1 MARSSHE
8 RERLIAQYAAGPARL
23 RAAFAGVPDPARQW
37 RPAPGEWSAHEV
49 VCHCADSESNA
60 ALRIRYL
67 VVEAQ
72 PLIVG
77 YDENAWARTLDY
89 DRVLPL
95 VVEVS
100 GRIIADATLHHRRQG
115 WRRHL
120 GGVRVVV
127 DPEFR
132 HRGLASRLIHEL
144 ADLAAREGLVRLYV
158 ELPADDKPA
167 LELFRARGFK
177 EVAGFKDH
185 ILDLKGKFHDLV
197 VLHMDLVYRD

>member
-1 MARSSHE
+1 MAVP
-8 RERLIAQYAAGPARL
+8 ERLLIDYPQLWKLEDGTEVTVRPMVKEDRDKLADFFRRIPIQEL
-23 RAAFAGVPDPARQW
+23 RVLKDDVTDVAVIDQ
-37 RPAPGEWSAHEV
+37 
-49 VCHCADSESNA
+49 
-60 ALRIRYL
+60 
-67 VVEAQ
+67 
-72 PLIVG
+72 
-77 YDENAWARTLDY
+77 WARTLDY

-177 EVAGFKDH
+177 EVAGFKDQ

>member
-1 MARSSHE
+1 MEVRPMAVTERS
-8 RERLIAQYAAGPARL
+8 LIEYPQLWKLEDGTEVTVRPMVKEDRDKLADFFRRIPIQEL
-23 RAAFAGVPDPARQW
+23 RVLKDDVTDVAVIDQ
-37 RPAPGEWSAHEV
+37 
-49 VCHCADSESNA
+49 
-60 ALRIRYL
+60 
-67 VVEAQ
+67 
-72 PLIVG
+72 
-77 YDENAWARTLDY
+77 WARTLDY

-100 GRIIADATLHHRRQG
+100 GRIIADATLHRRRQG

-132 HRGLASRLIHEL
+132 HRGLASRLLAEL
-144 ADLAAREGLVRLYV
+144 AEVAAREGLVRLYV

-177 EVAGFKDH
+177 EVAGFKDQ